1 MFSSVRLSQRLGHHC
16 QRRSAGAGTTGR
28 TPDILTRH
36 CMAGQQLP
44 FAAPSV
50 MCLPCRESPFGP
62 AMVLMHLQH
71 SLSSQE
77 NGPYAQS
84 LGRQSLQRFVLCI
97 SMLPKSHGQRN
108 PVGCSPWVAKRQ
120 T

>member
-36 CMAGQQLP
+36 CVAGQQLP

-71 SLSSQE
+71 SLSSRRM
-77 NGPYAQS
+77 G
-84 LGRQSLQRFVLCI
+84 L
-97 SMLPKSHGQRN
+97 MLR
-108 PVGCSPWVAKRQ
+108 A
-120 T
+120 